1 MFTQY
6 LQEAFQVPLVI
17 QLTDDEKA
25 LWRYTVFIFTCM
37 LQDCVHAATLHGTY
51 KHLATMCMMNCILC
65 AVLCICAYKNEHLI
79 ATSTSCWRT
88 TIWLWV
94 VCFIGLLSRN

>member
-25 LWRYTVFIFTCM
+25 LWRQVVIMRMPAIHVPQLHSFNHCLKYTNF
-37 LQDCVHAATLHGTY
+37 D
-51 KHLATMCMMNCILC
+51 
-65 AVLCICAYKNEHLI
+65 
-79 ATSTSCWRT
+79 
-88 TIWLWV
+88 
-94 VCFIGLLSRN
+94 

>member
-25 LWRYTVFIFTCM
+25 LWRYTVFIFTWM
-37 LQDCVHAATLHGTY
+37 LQDCVQAATSHRTCV
-51 KHLATMCMMNCILC
+51 HLAPICM
-65 AVLCICAYKNEHLI
+65 
-79 ATSTSCWRT
+79 
-88 TIWLWV
+88 
-94 VCFIGLLSRN
+94 